1 MEKNTVKK
9 KLQLLL
15 PALLVLL
22 LLAGSTAPVS
32 AAQQE
37 QPVARAVMFWM
48 DTCPHCHYVLENVL
62 PPLQDTYGDQF
73 DIRLLQITTQ
83 QEFDQFARVVEA
95 TGLSPQN
102 AGVPFLLIGDS
113 VLLGSEQIETQLPV
127 LVAQHLADGG
137 VDYPQYDA
145 LTPFMPAPSS
155 DTGAQSQSYGATPAS
170 ASAVDGYYLALGL
183 LIAMTLSLLYVG
195 LVLARLVPPP
205 PATLTRLIPF
215 VAFAGLLVAAYLA
228 YVETQAVEA
237 VCGPVGDCNAVQ
249 TSPYAYLF
257 NVPLGV
263 IGAGGYLVILGLWT
277 WMRRG
282 ASIAAPLLL
291 GASTFGLLF
300 SIYLT
305 YLEPFVIRAVCA
317 WCLASAAIMALLAIA
332 SLRPVVQQRAPS
344 RRRRTS
350 TRKVT
355 AGR

>member
-1 MEKNTVKK
+1 MKK

-15 PALLVLL
+15 SALLVLL
-22 LLAGSTAPVS
+22 LLAGFTAP
-32 AAQQE
+32 ATAQQE
-37 QPVARAVMFWM
+37 QPVVRAVMFWM

-73 DIRLLQITTQ
+73 DILLLQITTQ
-83 QEFDQFARVVEA
+83 QEFDQFARVVQA
-95 TGLSPQN
+95 TGLSSQN
-102 AGVPFLLIGDS
+102 AVVPFLLIGDS
-113 VLLGSEQIETQLPV
+113 VLLGSQQIETQLPE
-127 LVAQHLADGG
+127 LIAQHLADGG

-145 LTPFMPAPSS
+145 LTPFLPAPSS
-155 DTGAQSQSYGATPAS
+155 DTGAQSQNYGATPAN

-195 LVLARLVPPP
+195 LVLARLVSPP
-205 PATLTRLIPF
+205 PATLARLIPF
-215 VAFAGLLVAAYLA
+215 LAFAGLLVAAYLA

-249 TSPYAYLF
+249 TSSYAYLF
-257 NVPLGV
+257 GVPLGV
-263 IGAGGYLVILGLWT
+263 IGAGGYLVILGLWA

-291 GASTFGLLF
+291 GASIFGLLF

-332 SLRPVVQQRAPS
+332 SLRPVVEQRAPS

-350 TRKVT
+350 TRKV
-355 AGR
+355 